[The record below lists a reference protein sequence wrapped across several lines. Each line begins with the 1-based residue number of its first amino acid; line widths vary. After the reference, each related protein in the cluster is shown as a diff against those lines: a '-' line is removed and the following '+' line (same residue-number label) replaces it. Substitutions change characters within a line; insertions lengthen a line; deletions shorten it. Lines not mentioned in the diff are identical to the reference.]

1 MITQEE
7 ILKRISDILEADF
20 ECPREKL
27 TMDVKLFEDLELD
40 SIDAVDLIVR
50 LQQFTGKKVDPESF
64 KQIRTLGDVVRAV
77 EKLVNEQ
84 AASEQ

>member
-1 MITQEE
+1 
-7 ILKRISDILEADF
+7 
-20 ECPREKL
+20 
-27 TMDVKLFEDLELD
+27 MDVKLFEDLELD

>member
-1 MITQEE
+1 MVTQEE
-7 ILKRISDILEADF
+7 ILKKICDILEADF

-27 TMDVKLFEDLELD
+27 TMDVRLFEDLDLD

-50 LQQFTGKKVDPESF
+50 LQQFTGKKVNPEAF

-77 EKLVNEQ
+77 DELVNKT
-84 AASEQ
+84 

>member
-7 ILKRISDILEADF
+7 IFKRISDILEADF

>member
-1 MITQEE
+1 MPAR
-7 ILKRISDILEADF
+7 KAHDG
-20 ECPREKL
+20 RETFRGL
-27 TMDVKLFEDLELD
+27 GAGQHRRRRSHRASPTVH
-40 SIDAVDLIVR
+40 
-50 LQQFTGKKVDPESF
+50 GKKVDPESF

>member
-1 MITQEE
+1 MISQEE
-7 ILKRISDILEADF
+7 ILTKISDILEEDF

-27 TMDVKLFEDLELD
+27 TMDVKLFEELDLD

-77 EKLVNEQ
+77 DALINSTPD
-84 AASEQ
+84 A